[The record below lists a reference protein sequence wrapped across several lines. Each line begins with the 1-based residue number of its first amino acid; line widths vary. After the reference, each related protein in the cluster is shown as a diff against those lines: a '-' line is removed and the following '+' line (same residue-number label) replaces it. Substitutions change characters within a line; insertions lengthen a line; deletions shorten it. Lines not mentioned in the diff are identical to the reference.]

1 MWTPSSTWARW
12 LAGTALFGLALVGVM
27 VVFVMFPRADRAL
40 FWVLDAGLAALALA
54 LGVRLRTWWWVL
66 GPLVSFGMLATI
78 FLIVMNAEDQAR
90 PNIEKGLGYAILMV
104 MIVAAVVI
112 LPSTL
117 AALAGAAWSA
127 ASRVRADRRRRGEC
141 SKRWSDVRR
150 FLTMPDETD

>member
-12 LAGTALFGLALVGVM
+12 LAGTALFGLALVGMM

-40 FWVLDAGLAALALA
+40 FWVLHAGLAALALA

-66 GPLVSFGMLATI
+66 GPLVSFGVLATI

-104 MIVAAVVI
+104 MVVAAVVI
-112 LPSTL
+112 LPGTL
-117 AALAGAAWSA
+117 AALAGTAWAAA
-127 ASRVRADRRRRGEC
+127 VRLRADRRRWGEC
-141 SKRWSDVRR
+141 TKRWNAVRR
-150 FLTMPDETD
+150 FLTVPDETD